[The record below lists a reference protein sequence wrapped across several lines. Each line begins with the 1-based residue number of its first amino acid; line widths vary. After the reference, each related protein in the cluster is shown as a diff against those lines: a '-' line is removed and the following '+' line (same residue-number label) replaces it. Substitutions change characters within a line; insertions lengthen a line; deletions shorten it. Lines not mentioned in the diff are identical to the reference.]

1 MKIINYDSQ
10 LSIKKKLNGTK
21 IICRSSPFKHQVY
34 DIFEIKNR
42 FIGSSRWIFQKLFK
56 MDAQKRDIIPNYIK
70 QHKRLELKPQTAM
83 HKDIARFV
91 VRNEQI
97 LI

>member
-1 MKIINYDSQ
+1 MNITNYDRQ
-10 LSIKKKLNGTK
+10 LSIKRKLNGTK

-42 FIGSSRWIFQKLFK
+42 FVGSGRWIFQKLFK
-56 MDAQKRDIIPNYIK
+56 MDTQKQDIIPKYVK
-70 QHKRLELKPQTAM
+70 QHKRPSLKPQTAM

-97 LI
+97 VI